1 MRSSDSNE
9 ITFCHLSFNANHS
22 YFWWMMAFQECI
34 FIEIRAMPI
43 WFSSPTTIYKK
54 YLYMLLSALEF
65 LMCTLFI
72 LNTVQW
78 CFKIRK
84 KSLEINFHQKESP
97 KKCNLMNK
105 CRHYFPLP
113 RNHPKFQKHTYE
125 IIIFPLFW
133 STVKVICD

>member
-72 LNTVQW
+72 LNTIQW
-78 CFKIRK
+78 CSKIRK
-84 KSLEINFHQKESP
+84 RFMKSIFIKKKNLQKVQFDE
-97 KKCNLMNK
+97 LMQTL
-105 CRHYFPLP
+105 FSTQ
-113 RNHPKFQKHTYE
+113 HPKVPKTHIWNYN
-125 IIIFPLFW
+125 FPGFLEHCESSMW
-133 STVKVICD
+133 L